1 VAGLRRA
8 LVFGLAALALAGC
21 SANPDANPAP
31 VKLDD
36 LDLKPYADKP
46 CTLLN
51 ADQLS
56 EYRISKPGI
65 TDLSTCELKPDDP
78 AAVRP
83 LLVSISIGDWGA
95 AKHPRKVAG
104 YPADENTEKD
114 AGLPAN
120 VPPMC
125 IVRVLVAPKQQ
136 VVVSAGGEDPCHL
149 AENVATSAI
158 GTIKQHSP

>member
-1 VAGLRRA
+1 

-46 CTLLN
+46 CTLLS

-56 EYRISKPGI
+56 EYRLSKPGVAER
-65 TDLSTCELKPDDP
+65 TTCTLKPDDP
-78 AAVRP
+78 TAVRP
-83 LLVSISIGDWGA
+83 LMVSVSIGDWGA
-95 AKHPRKVAG
+95 AKHPLKVAG
-104 YPADENTEKD
+104 YPADESTEKD
-114 AGLPAN
+114 AGLAGT
-120 VPPMC
+120 VPKMC

-136 VVVSAGGEDPCHL
+136 VVVSTGGENPCHL

>member
-1 VAGLRRA
+1 MIAE
-8 LVFGLAALALAGC
+8 
-21 SANPDANPAP
+21 
-31 VKLDD
+31 D

-65 TDLSTCELKPDDP
+65 TELSTCELKPDDP

-83 LLVSISIGDWGA
+83 LMVSISIGDWG
-95 AKHPRKVAG
+95 
-104 YPADENTEKD
+104 
-114 AGLPAN
+114 
-120 VPPMC
+120 
-125 IVRVLVAPKQQ
+125 APKQQ
-136 VVVSAGGEDPCHL
+136 VVVSAGGENPCHL